1 MPTSTPEAPLPSWI
15 LEPFT
20 RGLREPA
27 AFSSG
32 VELEYLI
39 VDSVTHTMARYEGER
54 GIGSLLHIL
63 GNEHGWTP
71 VQENH
76 SLVGLAHEGATISIE
91 PGGAVEVA
99 TQPHKT
105 IEALLAEMAELT
117 NEVCTAAHH
126 NSCSLLCAGY
136 HPFETK
142 EAVGL
147 VPKERY
153 HLMYPLMA
161 RTGSL
166 GQEMMKLTASIQVT
180 LDFSSEEDAM
190 RKYTLGCRLVPVFI
204 ALSANSP
211 FRHAARH
218 EYHSFRS
225 HIWTHTDP
233 RRAGIPPFALT
244 ASPTFFDYASWALDT
259 PVYFLRRE
267 GHLVPQENRT
277 FRELLTAGEPLSLA
291 DWDLHL
297 STMFPWIRLRNYL
310 EIRAFDMV
318 PPPMQR
324 ALVALVHGLFYHPD
338 GLSPAEQIVAHLDHQ
353 SLVRLIEEAIGHGAR
368 ADSSSGSPLGSLC
381 HRAIDVAEQGLA
393 ARHRGLL
400 APLRERLEHDLNQS
414 VSMDAFVKACLL

>member
-1 MPTSTPEAPLPSWI
+1 MPTSTPDAPLPPW
-15 LEPFT
+15 LLDPFL

-32 VELEYLI
+32 VELEYLV
-39 VDSVTHTMARYEGER
+39 VDSATHTMARYEGER
-54 GIGSLLHIL
+54 GIGSLLHL
-63 GNEHGWTP
+63 LTSTNGWSP
-71 VQENH
+71 VYEGH
-76 SLVGLAHEGATISIE
+76 SLVGLTRGGSTISIE

-105 IEALLAEMAELT
+105 VDALLDEMRELT
-117 NEVCTAAHH
+117 TAVRAAAHH

-142 EAVGL
+142 EGVGL

-161 RTGSL
+161 RSGSL

-190 RKYTLGCRLVPVFI
+190 RKFSLACRLVPVFI

-211 FRHAARH
+211 FRQGVRH
-218 EYHSFRS
+218 DFHSFRS

-233 RRAGIPPFALT
+233 RRAGIPPFALKG
-244 ASPTFFDYASWALDT
+244 SSTFFDYAAWALDA

-267 GHLVPQENRT
+267 GHLVPQETHT
-277 FRELLTAGEPLSLA
+277 FRDLLAAREPLSLN
-291 DWDLHL
+291 DWELHL

-318 PPPMQR
+318 PPGMQQ

-338 GLSPAEQIVAHLDHQ
+338 GLAPAEQIVAHLDPQ
-353 SLVRLIEEAIGHGAR
+353 SVLRLIEEAVGHGAR
-368 ADSSSGSPLGSLC
+368 AGNSSSSPLGSLC
-381 HRAIDVAEQGLA
+381 HRAITAAEHGLA
-393 ARHRGLL
+393 VTHRSLL
-400 APLRERLEHDLNQS
+400 NPLRERLDHDLKQS
-414 VSMDAFVKACLL
+414 VSMDAFVKACLM